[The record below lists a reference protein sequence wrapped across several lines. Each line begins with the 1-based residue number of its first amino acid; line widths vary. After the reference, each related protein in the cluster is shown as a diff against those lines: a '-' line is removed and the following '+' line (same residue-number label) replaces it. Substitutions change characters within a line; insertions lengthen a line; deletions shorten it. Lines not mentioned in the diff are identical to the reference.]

1 MIFDIQFYISCLNN
15 FEESQLFYNTLHY
28 ISIFFAYESI
38 LFQNNMHVLHLELHD
53 VENLWQN

>member
-28 ISIFFAYESI
+28 ISIFFRISKYSFPKQYARSTS
-38 LFQNNMHVLHLELHD
+38 
-53 VENLWQN
+53 